1 MEKNLEKKKKI
12 NVILA
17 VVLGL
22 VALAFYV
29 SGIYLSSRG

>member
-1 MEKNLEKKKKI
+1 MEKNLEKKKKT